1 MRHAQARKY
10 RPFLLIMN
18 KNETKAQPDTERA
31 QDGQKVAKNG
41 TPEQITTEQSKGE
54 NAQSEGAPATPPTE
68 GRRLNRCGRGIG
80 RPFTSENAREM
91 AYKAHEAIREKKRG
105 RELLTL
111 ILQGHTIDP
120 DTLKEFERLGID
132 AEQATNEAALYLAM
146 FRQAMAGDRE
156 SPRAFEQIAKVMGWQ
171 LERHEISGPDGAP
184 LIPPRTL
191 TPSEVA
197 DLLQDLERNT

>member
-1 MRHAQARKY
+1 MS
-10 RPFLLIMN
+10 
-18 KNETKAQPDTERA
+18 KNETTAQPDTERA
-31 QDGQKVAKNG
+31 KDGREMAKNG
-41 TPEQITTEQSKGE
+41 PQKQSKNEQGQAVATEQG
-54 NAQSEGAPATPPTE
+54 ATPPTE

-111 ILQGHTIDP
+111 ILEGHTIDP

-197 DLLQDLERNT
+197 DLLQELEETT

>member
-1 MRHAQARKY
+1 MS
-10 RPFLLIMN
+10 
-18 KNETKAQPDTERA
+18 KNGTKAQPDTERA
-31 QDGQKVAKNG
+31 QDGREVAKNG
-41 TPEQITTEQSKGE
+41 TPEQSKNEQGPT
-54 NAQSEGAPATPPTE
+54 AATPPTE

-91 AYKAHEAIREKKRG
+91 AYKAHEAAREKKRG

-111 ILQGHTIDP
+111 ILEGRTLDA
-120 DTLKEFERLGID
+120 DTLQEFARLGID
-132 AEQATNEAALYLAM
+132 VEQATNEAALYLAM

-197 DLLQDLERNT
+197 DLLQDLEDNT

>member
-1 MRHAQARKY
+1 MAHLHRCEKMAL
-10 RPFLLIMN
+10 LLIM
-18 KNETKAQPDTERA
+18 KHTTHQPQPTEERA
-31 QDGQKVAKNG
+31 QNGQETGKNGQKREHHNKGKRFG
-41 TPEQITTEQSKGE
+41 T
-54 NAQSEGAPATPPTE
+54 
-68 GRRLNRCGRGIG
+68 
-80 RPFTSENAREM
+80 PFTSETGKAAAQLSAQKM
-91 AYKAHEAIREKKRG
+91 AERKRG

-111 ILQGHTIDP
+111 ILEGRTLDA
-120 DTLKEFERLGID
+120 DTLQEFARLGID
-132 AEQATNEAALYLAM
+132 VEQATNEAALYLAM

-197 DLLQDLERNT
+197 EMLQELEQTT

>member
-1 MRHAQARKY
+1 MS
-10 RPFLLIMN
+10 
-18 KNETKAQPDTERA
+18 KNGTKAQPDTERA
-31 QDGQKVAKNG
+31 QDGRKVAKNG
-41 TPEQITTEQSKGE
+41 TLEQNKNERGQAVATEQGPT
-54 NAQSEGAPATPPTE
+54 AATE

-91 AYKAHEAIREKKRG
+91 AYKAHEAVREKKRG

-120 DTLKEFERLGID
+120 DTLREFERLGID

-197 DLLQDLERNT
+197 DLLQDLEDNT

>member
-1 MRHAQARKY
+1 MS
-10 RPFLLIMN
+10 
-18 KNETKAQPDTERA
+18 KNETPAQPNTERA
-31 QDGQKVAKNG
+31 KDGREMAKNG
-41 TPEQITTEQSKGE
+41 PQEQTTTEQSKGE
-54 NAQSEGAPATPPTE
+54 NAQSEGTPAIPPTE

-111 ILQGHTIDP
+111 ILEGRTLDA
-120 DTLKEFERLGID
+120 DTLQEFTRLGID
-132 AEQATNEAALYLAM
+132 VEQATNEAALYLAM

-197 DLLQDLERNT
+197 EMLQELEETT

>member
-1 MRHAQARKY
+1 MS
-10 RPFLLIMN
+10 
-18 KNETKAQPDTERA
+18 KNRIKAQPDTERA

-41 TPEQITTEQSKGE
+41 TPEQSTTEQGQAVATE
-54 NAQSEGAPATPPTE
+54 QGPTPATPPTE

-91 AYKAHEAIREKKRG
+91 AYRAHEAIREKKRG

-111 ILQGHTIDP
+111 ILQGHAIDP
-120 DTLKEFERLGID
+120 DTLNEFERLGID

-156 SPRAFEQIAKVMGWQ
+156 SPRAFEQIAKVMGWH

-197 DLLQDLERNT
+197 DLLQDLEENT

>member
-1 MRHAQARKY
+1 
-10 RPFLLIMN
+10 MN
-18 KNETKAQPDTERA
+18 KNGTKAQPDTERA

-41 TPEQITTEQSKGE
+41 TPEQTTTEQSKGE

>member
-1 MRHAQARKY
+1 MRHTQATKY
-10 RPFLLIMN
+10 RPFLLIMS
-18 KNETKAQPDTERA
+18 KNGTKAQPDTERA
-31 QDGQKVAKNG
+31 QDGRKVAKNG
-41 TPEQITTEQSKGE
+41 TPEQSKNEQGQAVATEQGPT
-54 NAQSEGAPATPPTE
+54 AATPPTE

-111 ILQGHTIDP
+111 ILEGRTLDA
-120 DTLKEFERLGID
+120 DTLQEFARLGID
-132 AEQATNEAALYLAM
+132 VEQATNEAALYLAM

-197 DLLQDLERNT
+197 EMLQELEETT

>member
-1 MRHAQARKY
+1 MRHTQAIKY
-10 RPFLLIMN
+10 RPFLLIMSKN
-18 KNETKAQPDTERA
+18 KTKAQPDTERA
-31 QDGQKVAKNG
+31 QDGRRVAKNG
-41 TPEQITTEQSKGE
+41 PQEQTTTEQSKGE
-54 NAQSEGAPATPPTE
+54 NAQSESAPATPPTE